1 MNNLDDFKY
10 IKGFGGGGGASQ
22 AAQPTAAYED
32 AEGFVYQGANY
43 NVYQF
48 AKVKDLLSEGPIDG
62 LVNGQYVF
70 NGSIGNLGYNQVTY
84 NEYPI
89 TIGDSSGVT
98 YLKSIQWNQTPLLDS
113 QDKYNFQQINVS
125 ATNGTPI
132 GTSING
138 SFDNTS
144 YIRSIG
150 ERLRG
155 PNRLAITQD
164 EVADYQ
170 RSYRVSNKECKK
182 LSLSFR
188 VSSLY
193 LTLKYQDLALIKN
206 GDLQIDGVETTDKD
220 TSSFLL
226 SSTDRTLTE
235 EQIAKGEVTITGGV
249 GSVLYYKFKIRIKVT
264 PVYKEGCDPNP
275 AILDIVSS
283 TAKVVPDAK
292 NLSITL
298 DSVPALIEIE
308 SKGKV
313 TQGYSKQ
320 IILDMSTVFNAL
332 NTNENWIGWDI
343 SVLKI
348 TPEDTYSSRSS
359 FIHLESITEIYSSSF
374 RYTNSAVVTS
384 KFNAAYFSRIPERA
398 YDVKLL
404 KVKVPSNYDP
414 LTKTYGESVPRTIT
428 ATNTFS
434 KTDKSVTVDYFI
446 GENNVYANTSDTTPP
461 ITDGLYAQFDAKNPS
476 LTASAGIVT
485 SWPNS
490 VAGSLVKCVLGD
502 GSYAAPNGTT
512 PTTKPKYGGSNY
524 SEQSPNGNYGV
535 SFLTTQYVKFID
547 AQTPTPFSDANGNY
561 TVFVVAKWHDSA
573 TSAERQ
579 RILSSDTNNTQWILG
594 QWQKFNST
602 FLIGNFVYGVLPGDN
617 GFRQFNRSNYWGGA
631 TNDLNT
637 YIIGAS
643 ISSAKDVN
651 LFWQNSVY
659 YIKPTD
665 ATVAP
670 KGLAIN
676 YVEASKCTV
685 FEILIYKKAL
695 SKTDSIKVRNWLN
708 NKWNVTRSNLS
719 YVAGV
724 NAYNANVLNVGATTS
739 LTIPLK
745 TICANGQRTKPYNDP
760 SSGGIPAANYY
771 EFDLIPQRYWKNW
784 TTQQNFTLKDQGF
797 CSFYCDFYLKLPP
810 SATLG
815 NGTYSLI
822 HRAGQFNLSI
832 KLNNDD
838 ISLILNIIPSNED
851 ENYTIT
857 KTLDTL
863 KYSATKLR
871 EKFTRVSLYV
881 LPKIV
886 RPAIFFKP
894 NSSQVINATSE
905 FPFNITKTF
914 GRVDSVDDRML
925 SSINNLFRNQW
936 TSMVEAVSFREDTNY
951 GQISNLP
958 DLCEKYI
965 AYNIDSFKILA
976 GNGDHYT
983 AIRRLAKDH
992 FPDILNAEIDVLL
1005 DLEKQIQCNINIAD
1019 YSSYQTLCVGYDY
1032 RPSEWPYIY
1041 EFESQVIVERQKIEK
1056 SSQTGLSAYNNIGID
1071 ATFDRTKSVSLL
1083 SNQTTVLL
1091 PLVGRQIFINGTATG
1106 GTVFTGTFIPASFIK
1121 NNSQIE
1127 FFTTTFGN
1135 KFLGFAD
1142 SIRINTIDFDRDSLA
1157 KAYSR
1162 TLFSEGLPKKTT
1174 TYVPTVVQSYASS
1187 TDYWDGTFKAS
1198 KEWTDNPAWCF
1209 YDLLTNKRY
1218 GAGNLVAETDVD
1230 KWSLYQ
1236 IAKYCDELVSDG
1248 FGGVEPRFSCNLY
1261 IQTQEDALKVLAD
1274 MASIFRGMFYYSNG
1288 FIFSINDMPEDNP
1301 VYSFTNA
1308 NVIDG
1313 NFNYES
1319 TSLKDRNS
1327 AVYVRYIDKNNL
1339 YKPAVEYVENVEAVR
1354 KFGFRESEL
1363 TAFGCTSRG
1372 QAQRLGRWLLA
1383 SEYNETETVSFEA
1396 GPECIYLKPGDV
1408 IKVHDYNKK
1417 YKTVGGRLNYIDISG
1432 DVNATT
1438 GTLTL
1443 DRKLDFNFSG
1453 GQNYKL
1459 TILSPKYNLDPS
1471 VSGAVTGSNDYN
1483 DYRKPLTN
1491 SFIINSGNLI
1501 TGQNYDSIRITGAT
1515 STMAA
1520 GLNVTG
1526 LGYFTGASGLSPK
1539 SITWALENSG
1549 NLNGSTDSDYDFYR
1563 IFRIQESTEGT
1574 NYTVLGS
1581 QVYNLK
1587 YTQIESGLNITP
1599 PKPSASPALSPSNV
1613 LFTVNKDK
1621 IHLGIYY
1628 DSSIKTST
1636 IGFKVFSNDIYR
1648 SDFNANTDASPIFV
1662 PINLYESYVS
1672 TSINKPREAGTI
1684 RVYGVNINNESPLS
1698 YTVGQDSTDTS
1709 KTSFPE
1715 GTQIIYKDVNPKDI
1729 SLNSYNYPF
1738 NAPVLQK
1745 RSMYFLSTTPEEVKN
1760 IKPPNSLVM
1769 KIPLDFIADLTRFN
1783 NIDYPYR
1790 MRMIPEKVT
1799 TKDAFITSLLKYQS
1813 SANQFDYVFS
1823 DDRINVTENAYA
1835 YLTKTS
1841 KAKYR
1846 DFSIAIDKY
1855 SIVDGKSYS
1864 TSNDFKN
1871 VAGFLLFT
1879 YDNEDSNLKASLNAI
1894 LTNGSNAFSI
1904 TTPSDSSNHLNITIN
1919 QNSSDSFV
1927 DQFHLLLV
1935 PSPESFKFG
1944 INSIIY
1950 KDNVPFSIKDSSGN
1964 EIIDS
1969 HFISITNTKTLFT
1982 YDRNKDSNGKPFGS
1996 TTYIAYLIAQDSL
2009 MSTWVN
2015 SSEDGSTRNI
2025 LDYTS
2030 TFIDEGGLV
2039 GKIYP
2044 QISDPIVIQKA
2055 VDPTSVSSLEALLKA
2070 SDTRYL
2076 HFTLNQ
2082 TMMIENIF
2090 ENGTQFPFYKIARQ
2104 SVIYK
2109 PTLQTQLTSIQDGF
2123 AISKDPYNTSAYYKL
2138 SLQNRGNLSQASISP
2153 TIPESKRAYTLNG
2166 NKIFT
2171 RALLE
2176 NNGPYTLEN
2185 PKLLEGITPEGATS
2199 NIFQIRKAIDKDS
2212 FFGKGGQELFDIS
2225 IIRLDSFD
2233 AFPGSLEDDIKAQN
2247 TVYEYIH
2254 TIKVNSETSNNET
2267 TSKTIFDALKSQ
2279 GLFSAPFNT
2288 INVTPKDNWA
2298 DIGVSPK
2305 NSVVFLTNS
2314 PQPLSVYSLDGST
2327 ISNRFGIP
2335 TLNDLW
2341 YAGVPVLE
2349 KIETLSISIQIPNPN
2364 QTKAIKV
2371 YCYNGEDFIPST
2383 INSTQIT
2390 KDGPNNIVITLKN
2403 LSPKNYYTYTNSY
2416 AIGTAITTPLV
2427 KQSFWK
2433 FIEPK
2438 NLAFAHLSA
2447 KQALGTMPKYNFHI
2461 QALELSIVIT
2471 Y

>member
-10 IKGFGGGGGASQ
+10 IKGFGGGGGSQ
-22 AAQPTAAYED
+22 AAQPTSAYED

-70 NGSIGNLGYNQVTY
+70 NGNIGDLGYNQVIY

-89 TIGDSSGVT
+89 TIGDASAVS

-132 GTSING
+132 GTSVNG

-155 PNRLAITQD
+155 PNNLAVTQD

-182 LSLSFR
+182 LSLTFR

-193 LTLKYQDLALIKN
+193 LTLKYQDLAPIADKSL
-206 GDLQIDGVETTDKD
+206 LIDGVDGAD
-220 TSSFLL
+220 VGGSSFQL

-235 EQIAKGEVTITGGV
+235 EQIKNKETTIKGGV

-264 PVYKEGCDPNP
+264 PVYKEGRDPNP
-275 AILDIVSS
+275 SILDIVSS

-292 NLSITL
+292 DLSITL
-298 DSVPALIEIE
+298 DSVPSLIEIE

-343 SVLKI
+343 SILKI

-359 FIHLESITEIYSSSF
+359 FINLESITEIYSSSF
-374 RYTNSAVVTS
+374 RYPNSAVVTS

-414 LTKTYGESVPRTIT
+414 LTKTYGESIPRTIT

-446 GENNVYANTSDTTPP
+446 GENNVYANTSDITPP
-461 ITDGLYAQFDAKNPS
+461 ITDGLYAQFDASNAS
-476 LTASAGIVT
+476 LTTAALGVVT

-490 VAGSLVKCVLGD
+490 VAGPVKCVLGNGTYALPN
-502 GSYAAPNGTT
+502 GSTTATKPTKGGIYSETSPNGT
-512 PTTKPKYGGSNY
+512 S
-524 SEQSPNGNYGV
+524 GV

-547 AQTPTPFSDANGNY
+547 AETPTSFSDANGNY
-561 TVFVVAKWHDSA
+561 TVFIVAKWHNSA
-573 TSAERQ
+573 TAAERQ
-579 RILSSDTNNTQWILG
+579 RILSSVTNNSNWTLG
-594 QWQKFNST
+594 QWKNFNST
-602 FLIGNFVYGVLPGDN
+602 FLIGNFVYGVLPGKD
-617 GFRQFNRSNYWGGA
+617 GFRQFNRSNYWY
-631 TNDLNT
+631 TSNDQNT

-643 ISSAKDVN
+643 VSSAKDVN

-659 YIKPTD
+659 YIKPPTD
-665 ATVAP
+665 PTVAP

-695 SKTDSIKVRNWLN
+695 SKTDSVKVRNWLN

-724 NAYNANVLNVGATTS
+724 NAYNANVLNVGAATS

-760 SSGGIPAANYY
+760 SSGGIPAADYY

-784 TTQQNFTLKDQGF
+784 KEQQNFTLKDQGF

-815 NGTYSLI
+815 DGTYSLM

-832 KLNNDD
+832 KLDGDD
-838 ISLILNIIPSNED
+838 TSLILNIISSNENK
-851 ENYTIT
+851 NYTIT
-857 KTLDTL
+857 KTLDTS
-863 KYSATKLR
+863 KYSTTKLR

-886 RPAIFFKP
+886 KPSILFTPNAGRISAINIGDSNWTDTYFSTFRQ
-894 NSSQVINATSE
+894 SIN
-905 FPFNITKTF
+905 
-914 GRVDSVDDRML
+914 VDDAYL
-925 SSINNLFRNQW
+925 AKELGLTINQW
-936 TSMVEAVSFREDTNY
+936 TSMVQAVSFREDSNY
-951 GQISNLP
+951 KEISNLP
-958 DLCEKYI
+958 NLCQKYI
-965 AYNIDSFKILA
+965 AYTFNQPNNTVIY
-976 GNGDHYT
+976 GN
-983 AIRRLAKDH
+983 RQLAKDY

-1005 DLEKQIQCNINIAD
+1005 DLEKQIQCNINIAN
-1019 YSSYQTLCVGYDY
+1019 YSYYQTLCVGYDY
-1032 RPSEWPYIY
+1032 RPFKATNQPNQGAQANVL
-1041 EFESQVIVERQKIEK
+1041 FERERVEKL
-1056 SSQTGLSAYNNIGID
+1056 SQTGLSAYNNIDID
-1071 ATFDRTKSVSLL
+1071 KTFDSTPTPITL
-1083 SNQTTVLL
+1083 SSTQTTVLL
-1091 PLVGRQIFINGTATG
+1091 ALQGAQIFDAFNEGNTKTG
-1106 GTVFTGTFIPASFIK
+1106 PFIPAYFIK

-1127 FFTTTFGN
+1127 FFTTNNFGT

-1142 SIRINTIDFDRDSLA
+1142 SIRVNQIEFDRNSLA

-1174 TYVPTVVQSYASS
+1174 TYVPTVVQSYAAS
-1187 TDYWDGTFKAS
+1187 TDYWDGTFKTS

-1218 GAGNLVAETDVD
+1218 GAGNYVAESDVD

-1327 AVYVRYIDKNNL
+1327 AVYVRYVDKNNL

-1408 IKVHDYNKK
+1408 IKVNDYNKK

-1471 VSGAVTGSNDYN
+1471 VGGAVTTSNDYN
-1483 DYRKPLTN
+1483 EYRKPLTN
-1491 SFIINSGNLI
+1491 SFFIGSGNLI

-1515 STMAA
+1515 SVMASS
-1520 GLNVTG
+1520 LNVTG

-1599 PKPSASPALSPSNV
+1599 PKPPASPALSPSSV

-1621 IHLGIYY
+1621 IDLGIYY

-1636 IGFKVFSNDIYR
+1636 IGFKVFTNNVYR
-1648 SDFNANTDASPIFV
+1648 SDFNANTDTSPVFV

-1672 TSINKPREAGTI
+1672 TSIDKPRDAGTI
-1684 RVYGVNINNESPLS
+1684 RVYGVNVNNESPLS

-1709 KTSFPE
+1709 KTSFPQ
-1715 GTQIIYKDVNPKDI
+1715 GIQIIYKDVNPKDI

-1745 RSMYFLSTTPEEVKN
+1745 RSMYFLSAVPEKVTD
-1760 IKPPNSLVM
+1760 IRPPNSLTM
-1769 KIPLDFIADLTRFN
+1769 NIPLDFVNDRFKT
-1783 NIDYPYR
+1783 DEYPYR
-1790 MRMIPEKVT
+1790 MRMIPEKVS
-1799 TKDAFITSLLKYQS
+1799 TKAAFKDSLLKYQS
-1813 SANQFDYVFS
+1813 SVNQFDYVFS
-1823 DDRINVTENAYA
+1823 DDSIDGSINAYA

-1846 DFSIAIDKY
+1846 DFSIAIDK
-1855 SIVDGKSYS
+1855 SRIVDGKSYS
-1864 TSNDFKN
+1864 TSNDFAN
-1871 VAGFLLFT
+1871 ADGFLLFT

-1894 LTNGSNAFSI
+1894 LTNRSNAFSI
-1904 TTPSDSSNHLNITIN
+1904 TTSNNSNLLNITIN

-1927 DQFHLLLV
+1927 NQFYLLLV
-1935 PSPESFKFG
+1935 PFPESFKFG

-1950 KDNVPFSIKDSSGN
+1950 KDNAPFSVKDSSGN
-1964 EIIDS
+1964 VIIDS
-1969 HFISITNTKTLFT
+1969 HFISITNTKTVFT
-1982 YDRNKDSNGKPFGS
+1982 YNGNTDSNGKSFNS
-1996 TTYIAYLIAQDSL
+1996 TTYIAYLIAEDSL
-2009 MSTWVN
+2009 MSAWV
-2015 SSEDGSTRNI
+2015 SSSQDGSTRSI

-2030 TFIDEGGLV
+2030 TFIDKDDSV

-2055 VDPTSVSSLEALLKA
+2055 IDPTSVSSLEALLKA
-2070 SDTRYL
+2070 SETSYL

-2090 ENGTQFPFYKIARQ
+2090 DTALSAGSVFPNYTISRK
-2104 SVIYK
+2104 SVVYK
-2109 PTLQTQLTSIQDGF
+2109 PTLNVQLTALKDE
-2123 AISKDPYNTSAYYKL
+2123 AVLSKDPNGTSAYYKL
-2138 SLQNRGNLSQASISP
+2138 SLQNRGNLSQPSISP
-2153 TIPESKRAYTLNG
+2153 PIPKSKRAYALNG

-2171 RALLE
+2171 RALVQ
-2176 NNGPYTLEN
+2176 NTTATPQ
-2185 PKLLEGITPEGATS
+2185 LLQGLSPEGSTS
-2199 NIFQIRKAIDKDS
+2199 NVFQIRNKITNS
-2212 FFGKGGQELFDIS
+2212 FFGQDNEELFDIS
-2225 IIRLDSFD
+2225 IIKLSDFADSTD
-2233 AFPGSLEDDIKAQN
+2233 SLKSQIMAQN
-2247 TVYEYIH
+2247 ADYISNYFL
-2254 TIKVNSETSNNET
+2254 KVNSETSNSEA
-2267 TSKTIFDALKSQ
+2267 TSKTIFDELIKKR
-2279 GLFSAPFNT
+2279 GIFSSPFNI
-2288 INVTPKDNWA
+2288 INVTPEDNWK
-2298 DIGVSPK
+2298 DIGVSSK
-2305 NSVVFLTNS
+2305 NVSVFLTNS
-2314 PQPLSVYSLDGST
+2314 PQTLSVYSLDGPT
-2327 ISNRFGIP
+2327 ISSTFGIS

-2349 KIETLSISIQIPNPN
+2349 KIETLSIKIQIPNPTT
-2364 QTKAIKV
+2364 TKPIKV

-2383 INSTQIT
+2383 QINSTQIT
-2390 KDGPNNIVITLKN
+2390 KEGPNNIVITLSN
-2403 LSPKNYYTYTNSY
+2403 LIPKNYYTYADSY
-2416 AIGTAITTPLV
+2416 ANNTAITTPLV
-2427 KQSFWK
+2427 NQRFWN
-2433 FIEPK
+2433 FIEPR

-2447 KQALGTMPKYNFHI
+2447 KKALNNMPKYNFHI

>member
-10 IKGFGGGGGASQ
+10 IKGFGGGGASQ

-132 GTSING
+132 GTSVNG

-155 PNRLAITQD
+155 PNQLAATQD

-182 LSLSFR
+182 ISLSFK

-193 LTLKYQDLALIKN
+193 LTLKYQDLTPIFNKSL
-206 GDLQIDGVETTDKD
+206 LIDGVD
-220 TSSFLL
+220 TANAAASSFQL
-226 SSTDRTLTE
+226 SSADRTLTE
-235 EQIAKGEVTITGGV
+235 EQIAKGETTITGGV
-249 GSVLYYKFKIRIKVT
+249 GSVLYYKFKLRIKVN
-264 PVYKEGCDPNP
+264 PVYKEGRDPNP

-502 GSYAAPNGTT
+502 GSYAVPNGTAS
-512 PTTKPKYGGSNY
+512 TKPTYGGSNY

-547 AQTPTPFSDANGNY
+547 AQTPTTFSDANGNY
-561 TVFVVAKWHDSA
+561 TVFVVAKWHNSA
-573 TSAERQ
+573 ISAERQ
-579 RILSSDTNNTQWILG
+579 RILSTFINASNWLLG
-594 QWQKFNST
+594 QWQNFNSV
-602 FLIGNFVYGVLPGDN
+602 FRIGDWVYGISPG
-617 GFRQFNRSNYWGGA
+617 GVQQFNRSNYWVGGN
-631 TNDLNT
+631 NDDST

-643 ISSAKDVN
+643 VSSAKDVN
-651 LFWQNSVY
+651 LFWQNSTY
-659 YIKPTD
+659 YIKPIT
-665 ATVAP
+665 ATIAP
-670 KGLAIN
+670 VGLAIN
-676 YVEASKCTV
+676 HVEPSKCTV

-724 NAYNANVLNVGATTS
+724 NAYNANVLSVGASTF
-739 LTIPLK
+739 LKIPLK
-745 TICANGQRTKPYNDP
+745 TICANGQRTRPHIDTGLNT
-760 SSGGIPAANYY
+760 AFNNNYY
-771 EFDLIPQRYWKNW
+771 QLDLIPQRYWKNW

-832 KLNNDD
+832 KLDNDD
-838 ISLILNIIPSNED
+838 ISLILNIIPSNETK
-851 ENYTIT
+851 NYTIT

-886 RPAIFFKP
+886 KP
-894 NSSQVINATSE
+894 SILFQPNAGRISNINIGDYNWTDTYFS
-905 FPFNITKTF
+905 TF
-914 GRVDSVDDRML
+914 RQSINVDDAYL
-925 SSINNLFRNQW
+925 AKDLGLTTNQW
-936 TSMVEAVSFREDTNY
+936 TSMVQAVSFREDGNY
-951 GQISNLP
+951 KEISNLP
-958 DLCEKYI
+958 NLCQKYI
-965 AYNIDSFKILA
+965 AYTFNQPSNTVLF
-976 GNGDHYT
+976 GN
-983 AIRRLAKDH
+983 RQLAKDY

-1019 YSSYQTLCVGYDY
+1019 YSSYQTLCVGYEW
-1032 RPSEWPYIY
+1032 RPSEAT
-1041 EFESQVIVERQKIEK
+1041 SQNDQGDQANVLVERGKVEK
-1056 SSQTGLSAYNNIGID
+1056 LSQTGLSAYNNIGID

-1091 PLVGRQIFINGTATG
+1091 PLVGQQIFIYSASF

-1142 SIRINTIDFDRDSLA
+1142 SIRVNTIEFDRDSLA

-1174 TYVPTVVQSYASS
+1174 TYVPTVVQSYVSS

-1471 VSGAVTGSNDYN
+1471 VGGAITTSNDYN
-1483 DYRKPLTN
+1483 EYRKPLTN
-1491 SFIINSGNLI
+1491 SFFIGSGNLI

-1599 PKPSASPALSPSNV
+1599 PKPPASPALSPSNV

-1621 IHLGIYY
+1621 IDLGIYY

-1648 SDFNANTDASPIFV
+1648 SDFNANTDTSPIFV
-1662 PINLYESYVS
+1662 PINLYESYIS

-1729 SLNSYNYPF
+1729 SLNNYNYPF

-1745 RSMYFLSTTPEEVKN
+1745 RSMYFLSAAPDEVDG
-1760 IKPPNSLVM
+1760 IRRPDSLVM

-1783 NIDYPYR
+1783 NIKYPYR

-1813 SANQFDYVFS
+1813 SANQFDYIFS
-1823 DDRINVTENAYA
+1823 DDSIDVTENAYA

-1864 TSNDFKN
+1864 TSNDFTN

-1894 LTNGSNAFSI
+1894 LTNRNNAFSI
-1904 TTPSDSSNHLNITIN
+1904 TTLEASNRLNITIN

-1935 PSPESFKFG
+1935 PFSEQTFKFG

-1950 KDNVPFSIKDSSGN
+1950 KGSAPFSVKDALGN

-1982 YDRNKDSNGKPFGS
+1982 YDGNTDSNGKPFGS

-2009 MSTWVN
+2009 MLVWAN

-2070 SDTRYL
+2070 SGTSCL

-2090 ENGTQFPFYKIARQ
+2090 DTTLFGVAGFPYYCISRE

-2109 PTLQTQLTSIQDGF
+2109 PTLNTNLT
-2123 AISKDPYNTSAYYKL
+2123 ANSKDNAVVSTGPNGTSAYYKL
-2138 SLQNRGNLSQASISP
+2138 SLQNRVNFSNSPISP
-2153 TIPESKRAYTLNG
+2153 AIPQSARAYVLNG

-2171 RALLE
+2171 RALIQ
-2176 NNGPYTLEN
+2176 NTDVSAS
-2185 PKLLEGITPEGATS
+2185 PKLIQGINSEGNSPNIYKLRSTIT
-2199 NIFQIRKAIDKDS
+2199 QDS
-2212 FFGKGGQELFDIS
+2212 LFGKDGKEVFDIS

-2233 AFPGSLEDDIKAQN
+2233 YSADSLEQKIKDEN
-2247 TVYEYIH
+2247 SEYG
-2254 TIKVNSETSNNET
+2254 TRFNVKVNNDTSNSEAL
-2267 TSKTIFDALKSQ
+2267 SKTIFDELIKQ
-2279 GLFSAPFNT
+2279 RGIFNSSFNV

-2305 NSVVFLTNS
+2305 DTIFSLTSS
-2314 PQPLSVYSLDGST
+2314 PQTLSVYSLDGAA
-2327 ISNRFGIP
+2327 ISNQFEIS
-2335 TLNDLW
+2335 TLNGLW
-2341 YAGVPVLE
+2341 YAGIPVLE
-2349 KIETLSISIQIPNPN
+2349 KIDTLLIKIQIPNPREN
-2364 QTKAIKV
+2364 KTIKV

-2383 INSTQIT
+2383 QINSNQIT
-2390 KDGPNNIVITLKN
+2390 KEGPNNIEITLSN
-2403 LSPKNYYTYTNSY
+2403 LIPKNYYTYADSYINPITNSN
-2416 AIGTAITTPLV
+2416 
-2427 KQSFWK
+2427 FWK

-2438 NLAFAHLSA
+2438 NLAFAHLAA
-2447 KQALGTMPKYNFHI
+2447 KKALKAMPKYNFHI

>member
-10 IKGFGGGGGASQ
+10 IKGFGGGGASQ

-32 AEGFVYQGANY
+32 AEGFVYQGASY

-62 LVNGQYVF
+62 LLNGQYVF
-70 NGSIGNLGYNQVTY
+70 NGNIGDLGYNQVTY

-89 TIGDSSGVT
+89 TIGDASAVN

-155 PNRLAITQD
+155 PNQLAATQD

-182 LSLSFR
+182 LSLTFR

-193 LTLKYQDLALIKN
+193 LTLKYQDLTPIFDRTL
-206 GDLQIDGVETTDKD
+206 LIDGVDTADKD
-220 TSSFLL
+220 ASSFLL

-235 EQIAKGEVTITGGV
+235 EQIAKNETTIKGGV

-264 PVYKEGCDPNP
+264 PVYKEGRDPNS

-359 FIHLESITEIYSSSF
+359 FINLESITEIYSSSF
-374 RYTNSAVVTS
+374 RYPNSAVVTS
-384 KFNAAYFSRIPERA
+384 KFNAAYFSRIPERT

-434 KTDKSVTVDYFI
+434 KTDKAVTVDYFI

-461 ITDGLYAQFDAKNPS
+461 ITDGLYAQFDANVA
-476 LTASAGIVT
+476 TATAGTVVT
-485 SWPNS
+485 WNNS
-490 VAGSLVKCVLGD
+490 VAGSPVKCILGD
-502 GSYAAPNGTT
+502 GSYASPVGTT
-512 PTTKPKYGGSNY
+512 GKPTKGSGF
-524 SEQSPNGNYGV
+524 SETSPNGSSYGV
-535 SFLTTQYVKFID
+535 SFTISQKVKFID
-547 AQTPTPFSDANGNY
+547 AQTPTTFSDANGNY
-561 TVFVVAKWHDSA
+561 TVFVVAKWHNSA
-573 TSAERQ
+573 ISAERQ
-579 RILSSDTNNTQWILG
+579 RILSSDTNNDKWTLG
-594 QWQKFNST
+594 QWRKFNST

-643 ISSAKDVN
+643 VSSAKDVN

-659 YIKPTD
+659 YIKPTE

-676 YVEASKCTV
+676 YTEASKCTV

-760 SSGGIPAANYY
+760 SHQGVPEANYY

-784 TTQQNFTLKDQGF
+784 KEQQSFTLKDQGF

-851 ENYTIT
+851 KNYTIT

-886 RPAIFFKP
+886 KP
-894 NSSQVINATSE
+894 SILFQPNAGRISNINIGDYNWTDTYFS
-905 FPFNITKTF
+905 TF
-914 GRVDSVDDRML
+914 RQSINVDDAHL
-925 SSINNLFRNQW
+925 AKELGLTINQW
-936 TSMVEAVSFREDTNY
+936 TSMVQAVSFREDGNY
-951 GQISNLP
+951 KEISNLP
-958 DLCEKYI
+958 NLCRKYI
-965 AYNIDSFKILA
+965 AYTFNQPSDTVLF
-976 GNGDHYT
+976 GN
-983 AIRRLAKDH
+983 RQLAKDY

-1005 DLEKQIQCNINIAD
+1005 DLEKQIQCNINIAN
-1019 YSSYQTLCVGYDY
+1019 YSYYQTLCVGYEW
-1032 RPSEWPYIY
+1032 RP
-1041 EFESQVIVERQKIEK
+1041 FEATSQNNQGDQANVLFEREKVEKL
-1056 SSQTGLSAYNNIGID
+1056 SQTGLSAYNNIGID
-1071 ATFDRTKSVSLL
+1071 KTFDSTPTPITL
-1083 SNQTTVLL
+1083 SSTQTTVLL
-1091 PLVGRQIFINGTATG
+1091 ALQGAQIFDAFNKQNTKTG
-1106 GTVFTGTFIPASFIK
+1106 PFIPAYFIK

-1127 FFTTTFGN
+1127 FFTTNAFGT

-1142 SIRINTIDFDRDSLA
+1142 SIRVNQIEFDRNSLA

-1162 TLFSEGLPKKTT
+1162 TLFSEGLPRKTT

-1288 FIFSINDMPEDNP
+1288 FIFSINDMPEETP

-1327 AVYVRYIDKNNL
+1327 AVYVRYVDKNNL

-1471 VSGAVTGSNDYN
+1471 VGGAITTSNDYN
-1483 DYRKPLTN
+1483 EYRKPLTN
-1491 SFIINSGNLI
+1491 SFFIGSGNLI

-1599 PKPSASPALSPSNV
+1599 PKPPASPALSPSNV

-1621 IHLGIYY
+1621 IDLGIYY

-1648 SDFNANTDASPIFV
+1648 SDFNANTDTSPIFV
-1662 PINLYESYVS
+1662 PINLYESYIS

-1729 SLNSYNYPF
+1729 SLNNYNYPF

-1745 RSMYFLSTTPEEVKN
+1745 RSMYFLSAAPDEVDG
-1760 IKPPNSLVM
+1760 IRRPDSLVM

-1783 NIDYPYR
+1783 NIKYPYR

-1813 SANQFDYVFS
+1813 SANQFDYIFS
-1823 DDRINVTENAYA
+1823 DDSIDVTENAYA

-1864 TSNDFKN
+1864 TSNDFTN

-1894 LTNGSNAFSI
+1894 LTNRSNAFSI
-1904 TTPSDSSNHLNITIN
+1904 TTLGASNHLNITIN

-1935 PSPESFKFG
+1935 PFSEQTFKFG

-1950 KDNVPFSIKDSSGN
+1950 KGSAPFSVKDALGN

-1982 YDRNKDSNGKPFGS
+1982 YDRNTDSNGKSFGS

-2009 MSTWVN
+2009 MLVWAN

-2090 ENGTQFPFYKIARQ
+2090 DTTLSAGSVFPNYTISRK

-2109 PTLQTQLTSIQDGF
+2109 PTLNTNLTALKDE
-2123 AISKDPYNTSAYYKL
+2123 AVLSKDPNGTSAYYKL
-2138 SLQNRGNLSQASISP
+2138 SLQNRGNLLNAPISP
-2153 TIPESKRAYTLNG
+2153 AIPQSKRAYPLNG

-2171 RALLE
+2171 RALVQ
-2176 NNGPYTLEN
+2176 NTTATPQ
-2185 PKLLEGITPEGATS
+2185 LLQGLSPEGSTS
-2199 NIFQIRKAIDKDS
+2199 NVFQIRSKITNS
-2212 FFGKGGQELFDIS
+2212 LFGKDNEELFDIS
-2225 IIRLDSFD
+2225 IIRLSDFNDSTDSLKSLITAQSPDYVFD
-2233 AFPGSLEDDIKAQN
+2233 HFL
-2247 TVYEYIH
+2247 
-2254 TIKVNSETSNNET
+2254 KVNSETSNNET
-2267 TSKTIFDALKSQ
+2267 ISKTIFDGLKNK
-2279 GLFSAPFNT
+2279 GLFSSPFNI
-2288 INVTPKDNWA
+2288 INVTPEKNCA

-2305 NSVVFLTNS
+2305 NASVSLSNS
-2314 PQPLSVYSLDGST
+2314 AQTLSVYSLDGPT
-2327 ISNRFGIP
+2327 ISTRFGIS

-2349 KIETLSISIQIPNPN
+2349 KIDSLSIAIQIPNPN

-2383 INSTQIT
+2383 QISSTQIT
-2390 KDGPNNIVITLKN
+2390 KEGPNNIVIALSN
-2403 LSPKNYYTYTNSY
+2403 LIPKNYYTYASSY
-2416 AIGTAITTPLV
+2416 AGAITTPLV
-2427 KQSFWK
+2427 NQLFWK